1 MRTTEILG
9 SLAVAGAVATFAVLN
24 LNNSPSAAGTFL
36 AQNTITD
43 AEREFINFVSE
54 YHRTYGTKEEYNYRL
69 GVFTEN
75 YNAIKSHASEN
86 GHTYTLGITSLA
98 DLSEYEYKMLLGYK
112 KNNSSTKRVNTF
124 AILESTGA
132 DSVDWREKNAV
143 TPIKN

>member
-36 AQNTITD
+36 AQTTISD

-75 YNAIKSHASEN
+75 YNAIKSHATEKN
-86 GHTYTLGITSLA
+86 GATYTLGITSLA

-112 KNNSSTKRVNTF
+112 KNINSAKRVNTF
-124 AILESTGA
+124 KIL
-132 DSVDWREKNAV
+132 
-143 TPIKN
+143 

>member
-36 AQNTITD
+36 AQTTISD

-69 GVFTEN
+69 GVFTET
-75 YNAIKSHASEN
+75 YNAIQSHAAQN
-86 GHTYTLGITSLA
+86 GNTYTLGITGLA

-112 KNNSSTKRVNTF
+112 KNINSAKRVNTF
-124 AILESTGA
+124 
-132 DSVDWREKNAV
+132 
-143 TPIKN
+143 

>member
-36 AQNTITD
+36 AQTTITD

-75 YNAIKSHASEN
+75 YNAIQEHTAKN
-86 GHTYTLGITSLA
+86 GNTYTLGITSLA

-112 KNNSSTKRVNTF
+112 KNISSTKRVNTF
-124 AILESTGA
+124 
-132 DSVDWREKNAV
+132 
-143 TPIKN
+143 

>member
-75 YNAIKSHASEN
+75 YNAI
-86 GHTYTLGITSLA
+86 
-98 DLSEYEYKMLLGYK
+98 
-112 KNNSSTKRVNTF
+112 
-124 AILESTGA
+124 
-132 DSVDWREKNAV
+132 
-143 TPIKN
+143 

>member
-36 AQNTITD
+36 AQTTITD

-75 YNAIKSHASEN
+75 YNAIKDHATQN
-86 GHTYTLGITSLA
+86 GNTYTLGITSLA

-112 KNNSSTKRVNTF
+112 KNINSAKRVNTF
-124 AILESTGA
+124 
-132 DSVDWREKNAV
+132 
-143 TPIKN
+143 